1 MKLEALSQSDI
12 GDKPHTVPYN
22 GILFGH
28 GWNIDNDVGIQEI
41 RIERETKAR
50 IQIDLEKCAP

>member
-28 GWNIDNDVGIQEI
+28 GWNIDNDVWHTGNKDRKRNKGQ
-41 RIERETKAR
+41 
-50 IQIDLEKCAP
+50 DSD